1 MCGGGGGGGGRA
13 CHSLITGLSFELDIL
28 DLRRFGGEG
37 VGMACVVVG
46 DGMVVEG
53 TAVVVVGV
61 VTGVRQAR
69 PSFSKAASSAA
80 CV

>member
-1 MCGGGGGGGGRA
+1 MWGGVGWA
-13 CHSLITGLSFELDIL
+13 CHSLITGPSFELDIP

-37 VGMACVVVG
+37 VGMVCVVVG
-46 DGMVVEG
+46 DGMVVEE
-53 TAVVVVGV
+53 TMVVVVGV
-61 VTGVRQAR
+61 VTGVRQTR